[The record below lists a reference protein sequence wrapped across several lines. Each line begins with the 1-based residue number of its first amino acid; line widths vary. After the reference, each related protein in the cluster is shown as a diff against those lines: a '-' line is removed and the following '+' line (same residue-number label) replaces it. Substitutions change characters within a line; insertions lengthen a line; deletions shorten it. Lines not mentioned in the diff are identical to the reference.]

1 MTRFLSLSLSLV
13 LLALG
18 ACASQESSQ
27 PESRTY
33 DARWQGITAL
43 PCGANKQDVAERPL
57 SDVLKSAS
65 TVVVYPEQQIPLPS
79 SVPHEV
85 VLIVAEPAMARY
97 HPLLRDAL
105 NQDNVTADNV
115 YCVYDPAAIF
125 QAAGL
130 PQNTQK
136 PQTLALDARGNV
148 IMNSVSQTRS

>member
-1 MTRFLSLSLSLV
+1 MRGFFSLSLSLV
-13 LLALG
+13 LLTLG

-27 PESRTY
+27 PEARTY

-43 PCGANKQDVAERPL
+43 PCGANKDVAERPL

-65 TVVVYPEQQIPLPS
+65 SVVLYPEQQAPLPS

-105 NQDNVTADNV
+105 NQDNVMADNI
-115 YCVYDPAAIF
+115 YCVYDPSAVF

-136 PQTLALDARGNV
+136 PQTLALDSHGN
-148 IMNSVSQTRS
+148 IISGNL